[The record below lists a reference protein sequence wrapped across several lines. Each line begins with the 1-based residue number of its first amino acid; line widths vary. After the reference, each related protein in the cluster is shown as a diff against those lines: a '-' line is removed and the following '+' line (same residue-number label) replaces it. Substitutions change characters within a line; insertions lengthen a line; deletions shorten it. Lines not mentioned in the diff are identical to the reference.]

1 MVSSSY
7 CTEIVRN
14 YAAAISDQI
23 AVETNRDGCV
33 ILTPFLRP
41 DGDFI
46 EVAAESG
53 ADGFVQLT
61 DMGETIAFLHLSGLS
76 LSRRVL
82 NDIRR
87 VSHRYGVDLSIN
99 ELVISAQTTSDIN
112 PLHALLQA
120 TLGVAALIEKRRP
133 YVRGRFDEE
142 VEAAIIVQGRPYDN
156 DYSVSGAKDRH
167 TVRFHVNGSLRIL
180 AQPFSQTNEQAARAV
195 FERWFYRFHDILQRQ
210 SAWLCYVLLDDRGD
224 RKLVWT
230 PHVQVPLKDVAHVHI
245 VPWSEKQQFLEVL
258 VPHGRR

>member
-1 MVSSSY
+1 MMSSSY

-23 AVETNRDGCV
+23 SVESNRHGCV
-33 ILTPFLRP
+33 ILTPFLLP

-53 ADGFVQLT
+53 VDGVVRLT
-61 DMGETIAFLHLSGLS
+61 DMGETIAFLHSSGLS
-76 LSRRVL
+76 ISRRVL

-99 ELVISAQTTSDIN
+99 ELVIGAQTSSDIN

-120 TLGVAALIEKRRP
+120 ALGVAALIEKRRP

-156 DYSVSGAKDRH
+156 DYTVLGEKDRH
-167 TVRFHVNGSLRIL
+167 TVRFHINGGLPVL
-180 AQPFSQTNEQAARAV
+180 AQPFSQTNEQAARAL

-210 SAWLCYVLLDDRGD
+210 STWLCYALLDDRGE

-230 PHVQVPLKDVAHVHI
+230 PHVQVPLRDVKNLHI

-258 VPHGRR
+258 VPQGRR